1 MSCFLKQITFQ
12 VLFFRLSNELDDL
25 ETLTRKNNLHL
36 AEFIYDTM
44 TVPLR
49 LIMATTPECLCLV
62 RTLRDIYF
70 IATTG

>member
-12 VLFFRLSNELDDL
+12 VLFFRLSNEPDDL

-36 AEFIYDTM
+36 VEFIYDTM

-49 LIMATTPECLCLV
+49 LIMATTPPCLCLV

-70 IATTG
+70 IVTTG

>member
-44 TVPLR
+44 TVPLQ
-49 LIMATTPECLCLV
+49 LIMGTTPQCLCLV
-62 RTLRDIYF
+62 RT
-70 IATTG
+70 